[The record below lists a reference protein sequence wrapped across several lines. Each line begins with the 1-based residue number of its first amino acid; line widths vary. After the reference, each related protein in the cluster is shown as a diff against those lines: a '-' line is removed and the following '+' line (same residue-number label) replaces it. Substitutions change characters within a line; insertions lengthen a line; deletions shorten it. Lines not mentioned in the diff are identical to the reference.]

1 MTVLIYLMCDTITS
15 VVSKQNG
22 SLKNFTKVV
31 LSSNSRGSEHFWKPP
46 DTYHTEAKV
55 ESNCI
60 M

>member
-31 LSSNSRGSEHFWKPP
+31 LSSNSTWSEHFLKPP
-46 DTYHTEAKV
+46 DTYHTEAK
-55 ESNCI
+55 EERNCI